1 MPLDQLKDT
10 RSRWSILSKVDQLG
24 AIDFWTLT
32 ISLDA
37 LSPAD
42 TVGLSVDDLQI
53 QKGRIFNYVEYERRK
68 KVLTLAA
75 HEYTHFVDA
84 TSSLWGMHHLSNI
97 NACHNVDIGN
107 ETQYFLLKHTHDYM
121 RSIRLPAYYTTIN
134 RKLPSQRPWRSDVT
148 SGLMFSSDGRV
159 TDRPIIF
166 VNFLTT
172 DGSRIVRSPLSVVSL
187 LEASAMAKEI
197 EVRLQLIAH
206 LQEPEKT
213 VEERLL
219 SEELLS
225 YIYNPEITEY
235 SACFHLLANFQNE
248 KDIGI
253 CARAVGIL
261 CRIVLN
267 APGIAFK
274 TASVNIKAYSEKI
287 GLPQANLEV
296 ERVKSALERQNRGA
310 LFFLVAVLLPMGAL
324 KSNAHFFSCL
334 EVTLKSIGLSF
345 EKLKRGAYQEAED
358 MWKELSSS
366 KLQSIKSLA
375 DCGYENFKKVF
386 PAALEYSL
394 EQLSL
399 PPALHGDDNMTPYM
413 FNVSERNTLRA
424 FDLENAY
431 EEIVDCQLKAENFAE
446 ACL

>member
-1 MPLDQLKDT
+1 
-10 RSRWSILSKVDQLG
+10 
-24 AIDFWTLT
+24 
-32 ISLDA
+32 
-37 LSPAD
+37 
-42 TVGLSVDDLQI
+42 
-53 QKGRIFNYVEYERRK
+53 
-68 KVLTLAA
+68 
-75 HEYTHFVDA
+75 
-84 TSSLWGMHHLSNI
+84 
-97 NACHNVDIGN
+97 
-107 ETQYFLLKHTHDYM
+107 
-121 RSIRLPAYYTTIN
+121 
-134 RKLPSQRPWRSDVT
+134 
-148 SGLMFSSDGRV
+148 
-159 TDRPIIF
+159 
-166 VNFLTT
+166 
-172 DGSRIVRSPLSVVSL
+172 
-187 LEASAMAKEI
+187 MAKEI